1 MTDKPLRVA
10 LFSGN
15 YNYIVD
21 GAAKALNRLV
31 AHLVKRDIPVSVFS
45 PTKDEAAFPII
56 APIISVPAIPI
67 PGRGEYLVARSLNFA
82 PDARAALDAF
92 SPTLIHISA
101 PDWLGHSAI
110 QYAEKKGLPSV
121 ASFHTRY
128 DTYVQYYRI
137 GFLAGAVT
145 KLQGDLYRRCTRVL
159 APTEETAAWLR
170 ENNMV
175 RSLGRWARG
184 IDRDL
189 FNPTRRSESFRR
201 DHDIADDEVLVLFV
215 ARLVLEKGIEQ
226 FSRVVARVRE
236 GGHHFRVMIV
246 GDGPARA
253 TFEAGVPNAI
263 FTGFLHG
270 EDLATAY
277 ASADILFYP
286 SITEAFPN
294 VVLEAM
300 ASGIPTLCA
309 DTTGA
314 NSVTIRDETGFLAN
328 PQSDSA
334 YVEDLIRLVTNADLR
349 RDMGTRGRDVSAGYT
364 WEVIL
369 DEVIANYREVL
380 ATPSAS

>member
-15 YNYIVD
+15 FNYIVD

-31 AHLVKRDIPVSVFS
+31 GHLVKRDIPVTVFS
-45 PTKDEAAFPII
+45 PTKEEAAFPVV
-56 APIISVPAIPI
+56 APIVSVPAIPI

-110 QYAEKKGLPSV
+110 QYAEIKGLPSV

-128 DTYVQYYRI
+128 DTYAQYYGI
-137 GFLAGAVT
+137 GFLAGAAT
-145 KLQGDLYRRCTRVL
+145 RLQGNLYRRCTRVL

-184 IDRDL
+184 IDREL
-189 FNPTRRSESFRR
+189 FTPDRRSETFRR
-201 DHDIADDEVLVLFV
+201 DHGVADDEVLVLFV

-226 FSRVVARVRE
+226 FSRVVTRVRE
-236 GGHHFRVMIV
+236 AGHKFRVMIV
-246 GDGPARA
+246 GDGPART
-253 TFEAGVPNAI
+253 TFEAGVPDAI
-263 FTGFLHG
+263 FTGFLRG

-314 NSVTIRDETGFLAN
+314 NSVTLRDETGFLAD
-328 PQSDSA
+328 PEHDSA
-334 YVEDLIRLVTNADLR
+334 YSEDLIRLITDADLR
-349 RDMGTRGRDVSAGYT
+349 RDMGARGRKESANYT
-364 WEVIL
+364 WDMIL
-369 DEVIANYREVL
+369 DEVIDNYREVL
-380 ATPSAS
+380 AIPSAH